1 MAIDAWPDGDP
12 KSLHPV
18 GDDFVNA
25 RIDLMTREAE
35 AFRVD
40 YRNQKQRAIYLAL
53 EQPLLGD
60 KWIHTLRRNGIVL
73 ALFILLCPAWAAFN
87 LRRQNRRVR

>member
-1 MAIDAWPDGDP
+1 MAIDVWPDGDP
-12 KSLHPV
+12 KSMHPV
-18 GDDFVNA
+18 SDYFVNA

-40 YRNQKQRAIYLAL
+40 YRNHKQRAIYLAL
-53 EQPLLGD
+53 EQPMADG
-60 KWIHTLRRNGIVL
+60 KWIETHRRNGIIL
-73 ALFILLCPAWAAFN
+73 ALFIFCCPTLASYL